1 MLTKHF
7 LAKAYM
13 NRQNE
18 GTLTDLFGVPIQF
31 CYMIFW
37 DFWHKSSTISSL
49 DSGKIQVQNFL
60 YYRKWK
66 MNSKDCKK
74 ANEIT
79 LAIYEALLKSN
90 LYIVKGKEK
99 QYYSYTFDCYF
110 EYADLPD
117 VLVRI
122 YDDKKLKNQQE
133 VRIKFDGNQ
142 VKNIQSDQY
151 LTVLNQILSSIDE
164 NLIALT
170 PTVSK
175 GWYVYKLKDN
185 SLNYRLDLANFK
197 PNFQDNLTV
206 WLDGGHK
213 WKLDRQYGAILEG
226 SSGTGKTSLL
236 FGILYQL
243 MLINKSASL
252 NKSKHANKVLIYVA
266 DGKNDT
272 LGAVMKQVL
281 PNGHVATGI
290 ETAELVHKMVQKS
303 DRRYEIMSKKRKKN
317 PRLAFADFKQF
328 GFNLTVILIDEQS
341 AVMASLPSS
350 QAKKQYQ
357 NDLLKLVQTSRGAG
371 IIPIISMQQANAAS
385 FGGQLGTAIRE
396 QLNGLKV
403 VMGTTNSITTQDK
416 TMIFGSSVTLPISKF
431 DGIGSGYL
439 QTSDMQAPEAFQAPL
454 LPAKSEDLYKLLSN
468 SK

>member
-1 MLTKHF
+1 MLTKHYLQRAF
-7 LAKAYM
+7 M
-13 NRQNE
+13 NHRQDE
-18 GTLTDLFGVPIQF
+18 SFLTDLVAIPLQIS
-31 CYMIFW
+31 YMLTW
-37 DFWHKSSTISSL
+37 DFWHVNSVVSSL
-49 DSGKIQVQNFL
+49 DSGKIGLQNYF
-60 YYRKWK
+60 YYRKHK
-66 MNSKDCKK
+66 MTFKDRKK
-74 ANEIT
+74 ASKIT
-79 LAIYEALLKSN
+79 LKIYEAMIKSN
-90 LYIVKGKEK
+90 LYTNVSKDK
-99 QYYSYTFDCYF
+99 QYYSYLYDRYF
-110 EYADLPD
+110 EYADLPRVFVCIHQD
-117 VLVRI
+117 A
-122 YDDKKLKNQQE
+122 KLKNQQE
-133 VRIKFDGNQ
+133 IRISFDANQ
-142 VKNIQSDQY
+142 AKAIESDQY
-151 LTVLNQILSSIDE
+151 MTILNQCLASVDDNLTVSS
-164 NLIALT
+164 LT
-170 PTVSK
+170 IEKSC
-175 GWYVYKLKDN
+175 YVYKLKDD
-185 SLNYRLDLANFK
+185 SLNYRINLANFK

-303 DRRYEIMSKKRKKN
+303 DKRYEIMSKKRKKN

-371 IIPIISMQQANAAS
+371 IIPIISMQQANAIS

-396 QLNGLKV
+396 QLNGLKI

-416 TMIFGSSVTLPISKF
+416 QMIFGSSVELPISKF

-454 LPAKSEDLYKLLSN
+454 LPADSEELYKLLQQ
-468 SK
+468 K